1 MKFYIDP
8 GTGSMLFAILIGIIG
23 ALNYLLKTWLV
34 KLRFI
39 LSGGKK
45 VEGDS
50 EKLPLV
56 IFADDKRY
64 WNVFRPLC
72 REFDRRGV
80 DITYMTASS
89 DDPALSCE
97 YPHIHG
103 EFIGEGNKAFAK
115 LNFLKAKLLL
125 STTPGLDV
133 YQWKRSKDVGCYV
146 HIPHTASD
154 VTLYRMFGIDYY
166 DAIMLSGEY
175 QAEDIRALEKMR
187 NLPSKDLVKIGIPYM
202 DDMLARLQA
211 DVSAP
216 EHPRTVLLAPSWG
229 ESAILKKYGEK
240 IIEVLLQTGYHVIVR
255 PHPQSFRSETE
266 MIERIMKAYP
276 DSDQLEWNRDNDNYE
291 VLKRSDILI
300 SDFSGVIFDFTLIFD
315 KPVIYADTKFDTSPY
330 DAWWLDKEC
339 WTFSVLPRIGHVLT
353 PENMNDLK
361 DIIDTCLEDP
371 RYAKGRDE
379 ARAETWEHPGEGAVR
394 AVDYLMQ
401 KLEEQT
407 EKDRQKAEKQTA
419 KKDGEKKP
427 SRGRKKSVRV
437 TGENTKEKKEGK

>member
-45 VEGDS
+45 VEEDS
-50 EKLPLV
+50 EKLSLV

-72 REFDRRGV
+72 REFDQRGV
-80 DITYMTASS
+80 DVTYMTASS

-133 YQWKRSKDVGCYV
+133 YQWKRSKGVGCYV

-175 QAEDIRALEKMR
+175 
-187 NLPSKDLVKIGIPYM
+187 
-202 DDMLARLQA
+202 
-211 DVSAP
+211 
-216 EHPRTVLLAPSWG
+216 
-229 ESAILKKYGEK
+229 
-240 IIEVLLQTGYHVIVR
+240 
-255 PHPQSFRSETE
+255 
-266 MIERIMKAYP
+266 
-276 DSDQLEWNRDNDNYE
+276 
-291 VLKRSDILI
+291 
-300 SDFSGVIFDFTLIFD
+300 
-315 KPVIYADTKFDTSPY
+315 
-330 DAWWLDKEC
+330 
-339 WTFSVLPRIGHVLT
+339 
-353 PENMNDLK
+353 
-361 DIIDTCLEDP
+361 
-371 RYAKGRDE
+371 RYSLHG
-379 ARAETWEHPGEGAVR
+379 
-394 AVDYLMQ
+394 
-401 KLEEQT
+401 
-407 EKDRQKAEKQTA
+407 
-419 KKDGEKKP
+419 
-427 SRGRKKSVRV
+427 
-437 TGENTKEKKEGK
+437 